1 MSSAPK
7 TGAASKTVS
16 SSIKGSITTIRAQL
30 PSESVVALIDFHMSN
45 QVVVRPAEEQIL
57 DMEGH
62 RTGLDEVVD

>member
-16 SSIKGSITTIRAQL
+16 SSIKGRITTIRAQL
-30 PSESVVALIDFHMSN
+30 PSESDIDFIDFRMSN
-45 QVVVRPAEEQIL
+45 QLVARPAEEQIL